1 MTSGTLLGTITRT
14 GDTAEASFD
23 RVYDTDPADL
33 WRAVTEPDRLARW
46 FAPVDGDLEPGG
58 TFTVRFDDNA
68 VRGCRLTACD
78 APRGF
83 AWEWPHATH
92 TSLVTVAV
100 EPAGDQARLRV
111 THARLSASSVAGYTA
126 GWDVY
131 VRRLDDEVAGRAVA
145 DTWDS
150 DWGRAYEGYAG
161 QLD

>member
-1 MTSGTLLGTITRT
+1 MSAMQR
-14 GDTAEASFD
+14 AASE
-23 RVYDTDPADL
+23 RMGLTDPP
-33 WRAVTEPDRLARW
+33 TQP
-46 FAPVDGDLEPGG
+46 APWWQLYP
-58 TFTVRFDDNA
+58 

-92 TSLVTVAV
+92 TSLATVAV